1 MVFIKAIIWL
11 VKRLQK
17 EWIMEARVILNFRN
31 TQQYTEE
38 GFRFFFCNYFINLTL
53 ASKGGN
59 SKRKTVKF
67 EI

>member
-38 GFRFFFCNYFINLTL
+38 GFRFFFC
-53 ASKGGN
+53 KGGN